1 MGAADVGENP
11 RLWSYNCISAEV
23 VPEGLECGPESL
35 QLVSEG
41 LERGPESLE
50 LASESRRC
58 RGFVVVAAFSVT
70 SEAAATGIWLDG
82 CG

>member
-1 MGAADVGENP
+1 M
-11 RLWSYNCISAEV
+11 SAEV
-23 VPEGLECGPESL
+23 VSEGLECGPESL

-70 SEAAATGIWLDG
+70 SETADTGIWLDG